1 MNTVYFPL
9 LNLKLTINNIAFSIF
24 GIDIYWYAILIAGAM
39 IAGIIILKLRDGLY
53 GIKFETVIDLV
64 LYLIPIS
71 IISARL
77 YYVLFDLDFFLK
89 EPMQILNIRTGGM
102 AIYGGIIGGAI
113 TSFVFCKKKNIQIL
127 DLFDYIAP
135 ALALRPSNRKMGE
148 FCKC

>member
-24 GIDIYWYAILIAGAM
+24 GIDIYWYAILIVGAM

-89 EPMQILNIRTGGM
+89 EPRQILNIRTGGM

>member
-24 GIDIYWYAILIAGAM
+24 GIDIYWYAILIVGAM

-113 TSFVFCKKKNIQIL
+113 TSFVFCKKYNIQI
-127 DLFDYIAP
+127 
-135 ALALRPSNRKMGE
+135 
-148 FCKC
+148 

>member
-24 GIDIYWYAILIAGAM
+24 GIDIYWYAVLIVGAM

-89 EPMQILNIRTGGM
+89 EPMQIFNIRTGGM

>member
-24 GIDIYWYAILIAGAM
+24 GIDIYWYAILIVGAM

>member
-9 LNLKLTINNIAFSIF
+9 LNLKLTINNIAFSLF
-24 GIDIYWYAILIAGAM
+24 GIDIYWYAILIVGAM
-39 IAGIIILKLRDGLY
+39 IAGIIVLKLRDGLY
-53 GIKFETVIDLV
+53 GIKFETIIDLV

-77 YYVLFDLDFFLK
+77 YYVFFDLDFFLK

-113 TSFVFCKKKNIQIL
+113 TSFIFCKKKNIQIL
-127 DLFDYIAP
+127 DIFDYIAP
-135 ALALRPSNRKMGE
+135 ALALRSINRKMGK
-148 FCKC
+148 FCKY

>member
-24 GIDIYWYAILIAGAM
+24 GIDIYWYAILIVGAM

-53 GIKFETVIDLV
+53 GIKFETVIDLI

>member
-24 GIDIYWYAILIAGAM
+24 GIDIYWYAILIVGAM

-71 IISARL
+71 IKSARL

-102 AIYGGIIGGAI
+102 AIYGGIIGGVI

>member
-24 GIDIYWYAILIAGAM
+24 GIDIYWYAILIVGAM

-102 AIYGGIIGGAI
+102 AIYGGIIGGAV

>member
-24 GIDIYWYAILIAGAM
+24 GIDIYWYAVLIVGAM

-53 GIKFETVIDLV
+53 VIKFETVIDLV

-89 EPMQILNIRTGGM
+89 EPMQIFNIRTGGM

>member
-24 GIDIYWYAILIAGAM
+24 GIDIYWYAILIVGAM

-113 TSFVFCKKKNIQIL
+113 TSFVFCTKKNIQIL

>member
-24 GIDIYWYAILIAGAM
+24 GIDIYWYAILIVGAM

-53 GIKFETVIDLV
+53 GIKFETVRDLV

-77 YYVLFDLDFFLK
+77 YYVLFDLEFFLK

>member
-24 GIDIYWYAILIAGAM
+24 GIDIYWYAILIVGAM

-89 EPMQILNIRTGGM
+89 DPMQILNIRTGGM

>member
-24 GIDIYWYAILIAGAM
+24 GIDIYWYAILIVGAM

-71 IISARL
+71 IISARI

>member
-24 GIDIYWYAILIAGAM
+24 GIDIYWYAILIVGAM

-77 YYVLFDLDFFLK
+77 YYVLFDLEFFLK

-113 TSFVFCKKKNIQIL
+113 TSFIFCKKKNIQIL

-135 ALALRPSNRKMGE
+135 ALALRPSNRKMGK